1 MCLSDVNKQEDAVPR
16 PTTVLRIVT
25 VPPVPFL
32 AASGKSRRK
41 RPREECVSLFT
52 VQPQQSTAF
61 ASVALFQT
69 QNMVSS
75 SLSPSPAAT
84 ATALVS
90 TGLRLAFDEQQQQ
103 QQLQQQESKQTNAF
117 GYPSSPSQSGSVSDE
132 LAAQVKRHD
141 EEIDRFVRE
150 QVPSPFPCT
159 TRLLSHRPPIL
170 TRRRRTVPGGVRS
183 WSLRASS

>member
-1 MCLSDVNKQEDAVPR
+1 GEPERRKEMDMPTPPQLAGVSPAAVY
-16 PTTVLRIVT
+16 
-25 VPPVPFL
+25 FSGGG
-32 AASGKSRRK
+32 ASGKSRRK

-75 SLSPSPAAT
+75 SPSPA

-103 QQLQQQESKQTNAF
+103 QESKQTDAF

-150 QVPSPFPCT
+150 Q
-159 TRLLSHRPPIL
+159 
-170 TRRRRTVPGGVRS
+170 
-183 WSLRASS
+183 